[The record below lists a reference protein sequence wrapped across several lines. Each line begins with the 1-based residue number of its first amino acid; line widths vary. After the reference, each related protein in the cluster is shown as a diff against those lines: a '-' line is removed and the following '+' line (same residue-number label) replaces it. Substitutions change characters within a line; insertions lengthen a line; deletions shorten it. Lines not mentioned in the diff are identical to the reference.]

1 MSVKIENLEQKNMV
15 KLTIERE
22 AKELDAAI
30 NKVYHKQKNRIA
42 VPGFRKGKAP
52 LAMIEKMYGAEVFFE
67 DAANEIIGVAYEEAA
82 KESNLEIVSQPE
94 IEVTQIEKGKPFIF
108 TATVAI
114 KPEVELG
121 DYKGVA
127 VPKTDTAVSEE
138 ELNNE
143 IDQDR
148 NKNART
154 IKVEDGEAVNGD
166 ETVIDFDGY
175 VNGEQFDGG
184 KSENYP
190 LTLGSHA
197 FIEGFEDQ
205 IVGHKAGDEFD
216 VNVTFPEEYHA
227 KSLAGKPAT
236 FKVVLK
242 EIKRK
247 ELPELDDDFVQDVSE
262 YNTVDEYKEALTK
275 RVAERKASTAK
286 NAKEEAAIDKVIE
299 AAKMDIPEA
308 MVESQTRQM
317 AQDFANRI
325 RGQGLSPEQYFQF
338 TGMTPDTF
346 MENLRPQA
354 LKRIQSRL
362 VLEAVVKAENIE
374 ATEDDFNKELE
385 EMSKA
390 YNMELDKL
398 KESIGE
404 EEKKSMMVDIAVSK
418 AVDFIRDSAVETEEA
433 ETPKKAARKPRKKKE
448 ETTEE

>member
-22 AKELDAAI
+22 AKELEEAI

-52 LAMIEKMYGAEVFFE
+52 LAMIEKMYGTEVFFE

-82 KESNLEIVSQPE
+82 KESGLEIVSQPE

-108 TATVAI
+108 IATVAT

-121 DYKGVA
+121 EYKGVSVA
-127 VPKTDTAVSEE
+127 KVDTAVSEE

-175 VNGEQFDGG
+175 VDGEQFDGG

-205 IVGHKAGDEFD
+205 IIGHKAGDEFD

-227 KSLAGKPAT
+227 KALAGKPAV

-262 YNTVDEYKEALTK
+262 YDTVAEYKEAISK
-275 RVAERKASTAK
+275 RVAERKANAAK
-286 NAKEEAAIDKVIE
+286 SAKEEAAIDKVIE

-308 MVESQTRQM
+308 MVEAQTRQM
-317 AQDFANRI
+317 AQDFANKI
-325 RGQGLSPEQYFQF
+325 RQQGLSPEQYFQF
-338 TGMTPDTF
+338 TGMTPDAF

-374 ATEDDFNKELE
+374 ATEEDFNKELE

-390 YNMELDKL
+390 YNMEIDKL

-404 EEKKSMMVDIAVSK
+404 EEKKSMMLDLAVSK
-418 AVDFIRDSAVETEEA
+418 AVDFIRDAAVEAEEA
-433 ETPKKAARKPRKKKE
+433 EAPKKAARKPRKKKE